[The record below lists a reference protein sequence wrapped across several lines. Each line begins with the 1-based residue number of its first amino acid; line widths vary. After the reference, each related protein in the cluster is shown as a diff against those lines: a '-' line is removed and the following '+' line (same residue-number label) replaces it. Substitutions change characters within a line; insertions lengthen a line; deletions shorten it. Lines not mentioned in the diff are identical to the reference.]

1 MIHITVINYVLLKQ
15 RGKVVY
21 CVQDIPKNSKIRAK
35 ETFIKRAHLELFMYQ
50 IRRRRVAATMFQ
62 FQVNL
67 LFIAIGKEEGI
78 QLVTDSQVCVV

>member
-15 RGKVVY
+15 KGKVVY
-21 CVQDIPKNSKIRAK
+21 CVKDVPKDSKIRAK
-35 ETFIKRAHLELFMYQ
+35 ETFINRTHLELFMYQ

-67 LFIAIGKEEGI
+67 LFIVVGKEEYN
-78 QLVTDSQVCVV
+78 